1 MRRSKSR
8 ERISSQ
14 AWVSPAKAE
23 KGFCM
28 VVHATGRTVMVTAH
42 TTLDGVLDQLRGL
55 PAGNVTLALHP
66 MSLLFATPDHFRAL
80 DTVRMARSL
89 IVTFVVNDA
98 HRTGLA
104 LAFGY
109 RVRPALEGTE
119 ALDASPLMRS
129 RPIPIPI
136 PTAAREYMPLLP
148 QETTAE
154 YETDET
160 PERLLRG
167 ARWVRRGLI
176 SLLVVTALCA
186 AAGFFIM
193 TRVHE
198 ASVTLSPAEEQF
210 SRDVQFAVSVGP
222 TNDANSLRTSPFE
235 ATLAGEGDAA
245 ATGTT
250 TVPDGTAGGVV
261 TFRSRADGAI
271 TIKAGA
277 QLRGQRDVAYIVQSD
292 VTVPGLDFVRGQLG
306 EGSARV
312 RANVAGP
319 VGNLGAGFSAKYSD
333 NVTYIS
339 GEISG
344 GTEKTVP
351 VVTEDDIAGV
361 RARIER
367 DLRMRALNE
376 TSNALP
382 PGTTAVNDFLT
393 LRPPV
398 VVAQPIAGTQTDAVH
413 VRVTIVAQVPVYQNA
428 DFDALVERRLT
439 EAAREAGGDPSGAKR
454 VLPESVTKTKP
465 QFLDVQGPLVRYSA
479 RVSGTTRAQIA
490 DADIDRLR
498 RALVGL
504 SASQATLRLSAE
516 PLIGKSIVR
525 YGPTWLP
532 ARLRVHMPGRPEQ
545 IHISRAATP

>member
-1 MRRSKSR
+1 
-8 ERISSQ
+8 
-14 AWVSPAKAE
+14 
-23 KGFCM
+23 M

-55 PAGNVTLALHP
+55 PAGNATLALHP

-80 DTVRMARSL
+80 DTVRIARSL

-109 RVRPALEGTE
+109 RVRPSLEGTE

-129 RPIPIPI
+129 RPISIM
-136 PTAAREYMPLLP
+136 AREYIPPPP

-154 YETDET
+154 YETDDP
-160 PERLLRG
+160 PERPARG
-167 ARWVRRGLI
+167 ARWVRRGLAA
-176 SLLVVTALCA
+176 LLVIAVLCA
-186 AAGFFIM
+186 TAGFFIM

-198 ASVTLSPAEEQF
+198 ASVTLTPAEEQF

-222 TNDANSLRTSPFE
+222 TNDANSLRTTPFE

-245 ATGTT
+245 TTGTT

-271 TIKAGA
+271 TIKAGT

-306 EGSARV
+306 EVNARV

-319 VGNLGAGFSAKYSD
+319 VGNLGPGFSAKYSD

-339 GEISG
+339 GEITG
-344 GTEKTVP
+344 GTEKTMP
-351 VVTEDDIAGV
+351 VVTEDDIARV

-428 DFDALVERRLT
+428 DFDALVERRLA
-439 EAAREAGGDPSGAKR
+439 EATREAGGDPSGAKQ
-454 VLPESVTKTKP
+454 VLSESVTKTKP

-504 SASQATLRLSAE
+504 SDRQAALRLAAE
-516 PLIGKSIVR
+516 PLIGRSVVR

-532 ARLRVHMPGRPEQ
+532 ARLRVHMPGRPEL
-545 IHISRAATP
+545 IHISRAAPP